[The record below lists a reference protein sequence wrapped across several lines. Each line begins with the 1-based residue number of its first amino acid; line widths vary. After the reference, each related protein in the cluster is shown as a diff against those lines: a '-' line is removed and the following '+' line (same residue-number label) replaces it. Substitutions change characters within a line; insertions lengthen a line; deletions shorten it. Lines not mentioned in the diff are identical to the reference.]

1 LTPTLSIGFEVL
13 IRISL
18 LLVFAF
24 SLMAAPVAANSV
36 ASQASCM
43 SDMAASASTDAAA
56 NCCDCAAKDKAQ
68 PCQTDCTTPA
78 STAVLP
84 RGSAALADAVASS
97 LPTGWTYDRF
107 PQVLLLHTDPPPR
120 LS

>member
-1 LTPTLSIGFEVL
+1 MGCCVL

-18 LLVFAF
+18 LLAFAF
-24 SLMAAPVAANSV
+24 SLVAAPVAANSV

-43 SDMAASASTDAAA
+43 SDMAASASTDGVAD
-56 NCCDCAAKDKAQ
+56 CCDCAAKDKAQ

-84 RGSAALADAVASS
+84 HPSAALADAVSS
-97 LPTGWTYDRF
+97 PLPTG
-107 PQVLLLHTDPPPR
+107 
-120 LS
+120 